1 MCCPCATEADELE
14 SSSIA
19 VTGIIGLLPRGNIY
33 RRPGARLSDTL
44 HHMTPAAPPLT
55 PSPALPGKPANAPAT
70 PPRLLLV
77 DDDPLIVNS
86 LSEFLRLEGYMV
98 ESAPDGAQAVE
109 MLATNRYSLVLTDV
123 NMPRTNGLELLRT
136 IRNNYPDVVVLVITG
151 YGTIENAVEAV
162 KMGAFEYLT
171 KPIIDDEIRV
181 TIQKALKQQTLL
193 SENFQLKQQLG
204 LRYGLDNIVGH
215 DYKMLK
221 IFDLVE
227 AVADSRTTV
236 LMTGESGTG
245 KSLIAR
251 AIHHRSP
258 RRDKPFV
265 EVSCGSIPE
274 TLLESELFGHVKGSF
289 TGATYDKQGRFLA
302 ADGGTIFLD
311 EINSASP
318 AFQVKLLRVLQER
331 KFEPVG
337 SNQTLSVDT
346 RVILASN
353 QDLAK
358 LVEEQKFRQDLYYR
372 INVVNIILPPLRQR
386 LGDIPLLAEAFLH
399 KLTQDMKRKVAG
411 FTPEAMDLMQRYTW
425 PGNVRE
431 LENAIERAVVLTKRP
446 LITPEDL
453 PQQLLDAV
461 QPQPGR
467 ATPHSSNNGGGHGN
481 NPFEPWKPMPLKDA
495 LEMPEKQ
502 ILLAALKANH
512 WNRQLTAEQLDI
524 NRTTLYKKMIRFGL
538 NVPDG
543 AEGPL
548 QE

>member
-1 MCCPCATEADELE
+1 M
-14 SSSIA
+14 
-19 VTGIIGLLPRGNIY
+19 
-33 RRPGARLSDTL
+33 
-44 HHMTPAAPPLT
+44 
-55 PSPALPGKPANAPAT
+55 
-70 PPRLLLV
+70 
-77 DDDPLIVNS
+77 
-86 LSEFLRLEGYMV
+86 
-98 ESAPDGAQAVE
+98 
-109 MLATNRYSLVLTDV
+109 
-123 NMPRTNGLELLRT
+123 
-136 IRNNYPDVVVLVITG
+136 
-151 YGTIENAVEAV
+151 
-162 KMGAFEYLT
+162 
-171 KPIIDDEIRV
+171 
-181 TIQKALKQQTLL
+181 
-193 SENFQLKQQLG
+193 
-204 LRYGLDNIVGH
+204 RYGLDNIVGH

-258 RRDKPFV
+258 RAGKAFV

-289 TGATYDKQGRFLA
+289 TGATYDKPGRFLA

-337 SNQTLSVDT
+337 SNETISVDT

-358 LVEEQKFRQDLYYR
+358 LVAEDQFRQDLYYR
-372 INVVNIILPPLRQR
+372 INVVNILLPSLRQR
-386 LGDIPLLAEAFLH
+386 LGDIPLLSEAFL
-399 KLTQDMKRKVAG
+399 KKITQEMGRKVAG
-411 FTPEAMDLMQRYTW
+411 FTAEAMDLMRRYTW

-446 LITPEDL
+446 LITPDDL

-461 QPQPGR
+461 QGPISTPGNR
-467 ATPHSSNNGGGHGN
+467 AAGGNDWGN
-481 NPFEPWKPMPLKDA
+481 RDREHAVETDA
-495 LEMPEKQ
+495 V
-502 ILLAALKANH
+502 AL
-512 WNRQLTAEQLDI
+512 
-524 NRTTLYKKMIRFGL
+524 G
-538 NVPDG
+538 DG
-543 AEGPL
+543 SPGEGDSAGGV
-548 QE
+548 EGE